1 MYNRFLIDEIVE
13 GYNKGIVK
21 LYLDYNY
28 VEYNDSTI
36 YLSDEEIKTLRQLIE
51 NLGDVKRW

>member
-1 MYNRFLIDEIVE
+1 MYNRFLIDDIVE

-36 YLSDEEIKTLRQLIE
+36 YLSDEEIKTLKQLID
-51 NLGDVKRW
+51 N